1 MEDTDMIKKKYMQ
14 PALEILQAEVVEIV
28 ATSVTD
34 IKTSGLD
41 DNLNI
46 DGDNKEGDPW
56 EIAW

>member
-14 PALEILQAEVVEIV
+14 PALEILQAEVVEMV

>member
-1 MEDTDMIKKKYMQ
+1 MIKKKYMQ